1 MNEQYYLR
9 ILENG
14 EFITLLEGYNEIL
27 ETDIPIKTEDYIE
40 YLNTKD
46 VIKYYKLKEVPT
58 GEELFDY
65 IEEYTPEVIRDT
77 TPTDKDRIKALEM
90 ALLEVL

>member
-1 MNEQYYLR
+1 MKEQYYLR

-27 ETDIPIKTEDYIE
+27 ETDIPIKTEDYVE

-46 VIKYYKLKEVPT
+46 VVKYYRLKKLPT
-58 GEELFDY
+58 GTELFDY
-65 IEEYTPEVIRDT
+65 IEEYFPEVIRDT